1 MNAFLMNLK
10 RLSHSFLLWW
20 DEFWFC
26 PAPYHRLGLMRM
38 VLGGTFF
45 FLYLFRQFRIDF
57 FDERSLIPRAEQLT
71 VFPEY
76 FKPFFSW
83 NFWPDSWAPFIHLV
97 YVFLLLLM
105 FLGLSNRGLMIFSWV
120 LHMGFIHRNYSH
132 IFGADVIGGLFLLYI
147 AFTDCQKSWSVRELF
162 GRRSGATQSSQKD
175 LLTPVFYRLMQI
187 QICVIYAYTG
197 FEKLKG
203 VSWWDGTAL
212 WTVLANPQM
221 TIPNMTWLRHFPLI
235 IAGLTFVTII
245 FEVYFPAAILSRK
258 VRPYWLLIGV
268 GFHTGIGLFMGL
280 IPFSLVMISTYALF
294 FDIPLKITDLLQPRR
309 YKN

>member
-1 MNAFLMNLK
+1 MNAILMNLN
-10 RLSHSFLLWW
+10 RLSCSFLKWW
-20 DEFWFC
+20 DEFWFS
-26 PAPYHRLGLMRM
+26 PVAYSRLGLMRFI
-38 VLGGTFF
+38 LGGTFF

-57 FDERSLIPRAEQLT
+57 FDERSLIPHADQLT
-71 VFPEY
+71 VFPDF

-83 NFWPDSWAPFIHLV
+83 NFWPDAWASSVHLL

-105 FLGLSNRGLMIFSWV
+105 FLGLSNRVFMIFSWI

-132 IFGADVIGGLFLLYI
+132 IFGADVIGGLFLLYL
-147 AFTDCQKSWSVRELF
+147 AFTDCQKSWSLRSFLGRES
-162 GRRSGATQSSQKD
+162 RETHTSSKD
-175 LLTPVFYRLMQI
+175 LITSVFYRLMQI

-221 TIPNMTWLRHFPLI
+221 TMYNVTWLRHLPLV

-258 VRPYWLLIGV
+258 VRPYWLGAGV
-268 GFHTGIGLFMGL
+268 LFHAGIGLFMGL

-294 FDIPLKITDLLQPRR
+294 YDVPFQLKIKKPPQGRAA
-309 YKN
+309 